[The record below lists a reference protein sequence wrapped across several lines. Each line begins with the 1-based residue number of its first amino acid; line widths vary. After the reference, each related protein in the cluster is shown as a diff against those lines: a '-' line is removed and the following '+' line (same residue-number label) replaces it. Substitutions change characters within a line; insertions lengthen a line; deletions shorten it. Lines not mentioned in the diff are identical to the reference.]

1 MLKQTTQQDFRDD
14 AGRMIDIASA
24 RLWLEE
30 GFPVADVLTMLEVRR
45 RFELCARD
53 GRAYAVE
60 ILWAAQDE
68 LSTEKCSSIHT
79 QKETHHAIA

>member
-1 MLKQTTQQDFRDD
+1 MVKQSTQQNFSDD
-14 AGRMIDIASA
+14 AGRIIDIASA

-30 GFPVADVLTMLEVRR
+30 GFPVTDVLTMLEVRR

-68 LSTEKCSSIHT
+68 LRSEKDSSTHT
-79 QKETHHAIA
+79 HKETHHATA

>member
-1 MLKQTTQQDFRDD
+1 MVKQSTQQNFSDD
-14 AGRMIDIASA
+14 AGRIIDIASA

-30 GFPVADVLTMLEVRR
+30 GFPVADVLTMLEIRR

-60 ILWAAQDE
+60 ILWVAQYE
-68 LSTEKCSSIHT
+68 LRNEKDSSIHT
-79 QKETHHAIA
+79 PKETHHAVA

>member
-1 MLKQTTQQDFRDD
+1 MLKQSMQQNFSGD

-30 GFPVADVLTMLEVRR
+30 GFPIADVLTMLEVRR

-60 ILWAAQDE
+60 ILWAAQEE
-68 LSTEKCSSIHT
+68 LRAEKDYSIHT

>member
-1 MLKQTTQQDFRDD
+1 MLKQPARQNFSDD
-14 AGRMIDIASA
+14 AGRIIDIASA

-60 ILWAAQDE
+60 ILWAAQDG
-68 LSTEKCSSIHT
+68 LRNEKDFSIHT

>member
-1 MLKQTTQQDFRDD
+1 MVKQSTQQNFRND
-14 AGRMIDIASA
+14 AGRMIDITSA

-60 ILWAAQDE
+60 ILCVAQDE
-68 LSTEKCSSIHT
+68 FRNEKDFSIHT
-79 QKETHHAIA
+79 QKETRHATA

>member
-1 MLKQTTQQDFRDD
+1 MVKQSTQQNFSDD
-14 AGRMIDIASA
+14 AGRIIDIASA

-30 GFPVADVLTMLEVRR
+30 GFPVTDVLTMLEVRR

-68 LSTEKCSSIHT
+68 LRNEKDFSIHT
-79 QKETHHAIA
+79 QKETHHATA